1 MFVSLGLG
9 SVVASTLE
17 VAPWLMAVERYKS
30 LIFPAVGVLLAFN
43 YWLAIVRPRNMN
55 CAPGDVCHVDHPAAR
70 FNRRVYWASVVIYVV
85 AVTLTYGAE
94 WWLRGQS

>member
-1 MFVSLGLG
+1 
-9 SVVASTLE
+9 
-17 VAPWLMAVERYKS
+17 MAVGRYKS

-43 YWLAIVRPRNMN
+43 YWLAVARPRRMN
-55 CAPGDVCHVDHPAAR
+55 CPPGDVCHVDHPAAR
-70 FNRRVYWASVVIYVV
+70 FNRRLYWVSVAIYVG